1 MVPRTGLEPASPHGR
16 PILSRLRLPIRPT
29 RKVFVA
35 AGARAQYREK
45 TEEKPR
51 LESEVLVVE
60 VGGVEPPSKAQLSL
74 RLRVYPV
81 L

>member
-16 PILSRLRLPIRPT
+16 PILSRLRLPIPPSRQGG
-29 RKVFVA
+29 A
-35 AGARAQYREK
+35 GAGARAQYREK

-60 VGGVEPPSKAQLSL
+60 VGGVEPPSKGPFSV

-81 L
+81 V